1 MKVAEK
7 IREEVSEA
15 AGSMAAKLLN
25 QPLMGKEELTQLID
39 QYDYQIEQVAL
50 SHRDVD
56 VNLAHAIATVCRQLL
71 RDHWDDAREDFK
83 KLIQLACVYYIE
95 EEDDEGGDF
104 DSVIGFDDDAQVLN
118 ILLDQIGRTEL
129 QVLI

>member
-1 MKVAEK
+1 MKLAEK

-15 AGSMAAKLLN
+15 AGSMASKLLN

-56 VNLAHAIATVCRQLL
+56 VNLAHAIATVCRRLL
-71 RDHWDDAREDFK
+71 QDLWDDASEDLK
-83 KLIQLACVYYIE
+83 KLIQLACVYYSE
-95 EEDDEGGDF
+95 EEDDEDGDF

-118 ILLDQIGRTEL
+118 IVLDQVGRTEL
-129 QVLI
+129 QILI